1 MATSV
6 GGSRTQFGGTPDFT
20 SSSFCPGSGLV
31 GLGSGATMIQL
42 EAVTKLY
49 GTVIGVNDV
58 SLTLEPGNYGLL
70 GPNGSGKTTLINLL
84 MGQLRPTI
92 GSVKVFGANPAR
104 SDRVLRRIG
113 LCPASD
119 LLIPN
124 ISAKEWVSYQVE
136 LYGFSRADALDKAN
150 KALETVGMSGAMQRN
165 IGTYSLGMRQR
176 TKLAQ
181 AIAHDPDL
189 LILDEPF
196 NGLDPIG
203 RHEMTQLLIHWRQAG
218 RSILLASHV
227 LHEIEAIR
235 PSFLLISGGR
245 LLASGS
251 PTEVRN
257 LLVDLP
263 NEIELEVDQP
273 QRAASLICEK
283 LDVDTIRI
291 SDSHQMMV
299 VTRHSQSLFDFLP
312 ILVSEHGV
320 QIHQVRTRDESL
332 QDLFTTLMRR
342 HRGEL

>member
-1 MATSV
+1 
-6 GGSRTQFGGTPDFT
+6 
-20 SSSFCPGSGLV
+20 
-31 GLGSGATMIQL
+31 MIQL

-58 SLTLEPGNYGLL
+58 SLALEPGSYGLL

-92 GSVKVFGANPAR
+92 GTVKIFEANPSR
-104 SDRVLRRIG
+104 NDRVLRRIG

-124 ISAKEWVSYQVE
+124 ISAMEWVSYQVE
-136 LYGFSRADALDKAN
+136 LYGFSRSDAVEKAT
-150 KALETVGMSGAMQRN
+150 KSLEIVGMNHAMNRN

-203 RHEMTQLLIHWRQAG
+203 RHEMTQLLMQWRESG

-251 PTEVRN
+251 PAEVRN

-273 QRAASLICEK
+273 QQVAALICEQME
-283 LDVDTIRI
+283 VDTIRVLN
-291 SDSHQMMV
+291 SNRMMV
-299 VTRHSQSLFDFLP
+299 VTRHSQKLFEYLP
-312 ILVSEHGV
+312 VLASQHGV

>member
-1 MATSV
+1 
-6 GGSRTQFGGTPDFT
+6 
-20 SSSFCPGSGLV
+20 
-31 GLGSGATMIQL
+31 MIQL

-49 GTVIGVNDV
+49 GTVIGVNDI

-92 GSVKVFGANPAR
+92 GSVKVFGIDPAR
-104 SDRVLRRIG
+104 RDRVLRRVG

-124 ISAKEWVSYQVE
+124 VSALDWVSYQVE
-136 LYGFSRADALDKAN
+136 LYGFSRADALQKATE
-150 KALETVGMSGAMQRN
+150 ALTVVGMAHAMHRV
-165 IGTYSLGMRQR
+165 IGSYSLGMRQR

-181 AIAHDPDL
+181 AIAHEPDL
-189 LILDEPF
+189 VILDEPF

-203 RHEMTQLLIHWRQAG
+203 RHEMTQLLKEWHGRG

-251 PTEVRN
+251 PGEVRR

-263 NEIELEVDQP
+263 NEIELELDQP
-273 QRAASLICEK
+273 RKAAALICEHMK
-283 LDVDTIRI
+283 IDTVRI
-291 SDSHQMMV
+291 TADDRMMI
-299 VTRHSQSLFDFLP
+299 VTRHPQSLFDFLP
-312 ILVSEHGV
+312 RLVNEHGLKICE
-320 QIHQVRTRDESL
+320 IHTRDESL

>member
-1 MATSV
+1 
-6 GGSRTQFGGTPDFT
+6 
-20 SSSFCPGSGLV
+20 
-31 GLGSGATMIQL
+31 MITL
-42 EAVTKLY
+42 DSVTKLY

-58 SLTLEPGNYGLL
+58 TLELNSGSYGLL

-84 MGQLRPTI
+84 MGQLKPTI
-92 GSVKVFGANPAR
+92 GSLSIFGMDPWKND
-104 SDRVLRRIG
+104 SVLRRIG
-113 LCPASD
+113 LCPAAD

-124 ISAKEWVSYQVE
+124 INARDWVSYQVE
-136 LYGFSRADALDKAN
+136 LYGIARREATRRAIN
-150 KALETVGMSGAMQRN
+150 ALEQVGMSHAMDRN

-181 AIAHDPDL
+181 AIAHDPEL

-203 RHEMTQLLIHWRQAG
+203 RHQMSELLETWKEAG

-227 LHEIEAIR
+227 LHEVEAIR

-263 NEIELEVDQP
+263 NDIELQVSDP
-273 QRAASLICEK
+273 RHVAAIVAENLEFESLK
-283 LDVDTIRI
+283 VTLPDRLT
-291 SDSHQMMV
+291 V
-299 VTRHSQSLFDFLP
+299 VTRHAQQLFSLLP
-312 ILVSEHGV
+312 KLVTEQGLSI
-320 QIHQVRTRDESL
+320 QQVKTSDESL

-342 HRGEL
+342 HRGEI

>member
-1 MATSV
+1 
-6 GGSRTQFGGTPDFT
+6 
-20 SSSFCPGSGLV
+20 
-31 GLGSGATMIQL
+31 MIQL

-58 SLTLEPGNYGLL
+58 SLKLEPGSYGLL

-92 GSVKVFGANPAR
+92 GSVSVFGANPAR
-104 SDRVLRRIG
+104 NDRVLQRIG

-124 ISAKEWVSYQVE
+124 ISAMEWVSYQVE
-136 LYGFSRADALDKAN
+136 LYGFSRAE
-150 KALETVGMSGAMQRN
+150 ALEKATEALKIVGMNHAKNRN

-203 RHEMTQLLIHWRQAG
+203 RHEMTQLLMHWRQSG

-273 QRAASLICEK
+273 QRVAALICEHME
-283 LDVDTIRI
+283 VDTIRVTAPNE
-291 SDSHQMMV
+291 MMV
-299 VTRHSQSLFDFLP
+299 VTRHSQQLFEYLP
-312 ILVSEHGV
+312 ILANEHGV